1 MKKRWIKFLGFVG
14 CSLAPLQL
22 LASQNQSYG
31 DMAQGLFGNEMVVRG
46 IIQAICITAGAGL
59 IFGGLLQIRRHF
71 KNPTEVPVSTPIVS
85 IIAGLALIG
94 LSFIPLQV

>member
-1 MKKRWIKFLGFVG
+1 MKEYWIKFLGFVSG
-14 CSLAPLQL
+14 LFVPLQL
-22 LASQNQSYG
+22 LASQDQSYG
-31 DMAQGLFGNEMVVRG
+31 DMAQGIFGNEMVVRS

-59 IFGGLLQIRRHF
+59 IFGGLMQIRRHVR
-71 KNPTEVPVSTPIVS
+71 NPTEVPISTPIVS